1 MIVTTKS
8 GTKYR
13 IDLKAKTW
21 ERLSKTEHSGTLR
34 TESGVFDQIEGPD
47 LGRGMTITCPPLTPR
62 AYVRIIYTT
71 PVVGIED
78 ESPEN
83 GQGVEGAS

>member
-1 MIVTTKS
+1 MVVTTKS

-21 ERLSKTEHSGTLR
+21 ERLSKTEHSGHLR

-47 LGRGMTITCPPLTPR
+47 LGRGMTITCPPL
-62 AYVRIIYTT
+62 VRGAHVRVIYTT
-71 PVVGIED
+71 PVVAME
-78 ESPEN
+78 EE
-83 GQGVEGAS
+83 